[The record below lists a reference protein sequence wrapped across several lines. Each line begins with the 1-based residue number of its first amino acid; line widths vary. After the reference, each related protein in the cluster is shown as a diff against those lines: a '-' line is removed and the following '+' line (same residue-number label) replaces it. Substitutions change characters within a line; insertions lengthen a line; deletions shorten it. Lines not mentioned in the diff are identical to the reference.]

1 MINEAERAV
10 SGISTALSGLGTAWS
25 FASQAVDVIFGLP
38 IQVVLACFFASA
50 AARTR
55 SGQAGLWT
63 TAWMITT
70 CAVLGA
76 YSVPLV
82 LHLLG
87 LPTTVQAGVGV
98 LISGGIQLP
107 AVREW
112 MIDIVKALVQRK
124 VGAPAPAAPTV
135 PPAAPAGSTQKEPTK

>member
-1 MINEAERAV
+1 MITGAETAGGAV
-10 SGISTALSGLGTAWS
+10 TAAAGAGTAWA
-25 FASQAVDVIFGLP
+25 FATQAVDLVFGLP

-50 AARTR
+50 AARTYM
-55 SGQAGLWT
+55 GPMGLIK
-63 TAWMITT
+63 TAWVIMM
-70 CAVLGA
+70 CAAIGA
-76 YSVPLV
+76 YTVPLT

-112 MIDIVKALVQRK
+112 LVNLVKALVQRK
-124 VGAPAPAAPTV
+124 LAVTPVPPAPAAGPDE
-135 PPAAPAGSTQKEPTK
+135 KETK